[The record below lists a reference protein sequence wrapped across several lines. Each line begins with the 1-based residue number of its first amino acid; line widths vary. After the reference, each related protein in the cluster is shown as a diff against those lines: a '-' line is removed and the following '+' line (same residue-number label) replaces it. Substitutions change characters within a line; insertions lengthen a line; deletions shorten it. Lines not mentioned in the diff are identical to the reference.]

1 MPSLFGKVRVVGEV
15 SAAASDSFEFF
26 VYPEAYPLV
35 RLGSLVVADS
45 EGLKPVGVVS
55 SLAHRVG
62 RGTFTPLRRTRE
74 ELAKA
79 YPDIDEYLQQAST
92 AVIVGYVSGVAVS
105 QRRAAMPRV
114 HDLVYLAGGD
124 FVASFLKPSGRWSF
138 DFIEY
143 LAASL
148 PPKPLELLFRDFVDC
163 HAAALKS
170 LAAERR
176 DALLALSRALVKSSV
191 ANASRFLVELEAVMR

>member
-1 MPSLFGKVRVVGEV
+1 MASPLAGMRIVGEV
-15 SAAASDSFEFF
+15 SSAGSDSFEFF

-35 RLGSLVVADS
+35 RLGSIVVADS
-45 EGLKPVGVVS
+45 EGAKPVGLVA

-92 AVIVGYVSGVAVS
+92 AMLVGYVSGSAVV
-105 QRRAAMPRV
+105 QRRAVMPRV

-124 FVASFLKPSGRWSF
+124 FVRSFLRPGRRWSF
-138 DFIEY
+138 DFVEY

-148 PPKPLELLFRDFVDC
+148 SPKSLELLFRDFVDC
-163 HAAALKS
+163 HAESLKS

-176 DALLALSRALVKSSV
+176 DALSALSSALVRSSV
-191 ANASRFLVELEAVMR
+191 PNASRYLSELEAKMK